1 MRKSRTVVQSTA
13 FKKDY
18 KREKKSRHKKGLEGR
33 LMPVLELLAHDVV
46 LPPEY
51 RDHPLVGEWASYRDC
66 HLRPDL
72 LLLYRKPDEETLQLA
87 RLGSHAELF
96 G

>member
-1 MRKSRTVVQSTA
+1 MPTPRTVVRSTA

-18 KREKKSRHKKGLEGR
+18 KPEKKGRHKKVLVGLLR
-33 LMPVLELLAHDVV
+33 PVLALLANDLP
-46 LPPEY
+46 LPPANK
-51 RDHPLVGEWASYRDC
+51 DHPLVGDWVGYRDC

-72 LLLYRKPDEETLQLA
+72 LLLCRKPDETILQLA
-87 RLGSHAELF
+87 RLGSHSVLF

>member
-1 MRKSRTVVQSTA
+1 MRTVVHSTA

-18 KREKKSRHKKGLEGR
+18 KREKKGRHKKVLDGL
-33 LMPVLELLAHDVV
+33 LQQALQLLAHDVP

-51 RDHPLVGEWASYRDC
+51 KDHPLVGAWAGYRDC

-72 LLLYRKPDEETLQLA
+72 LLLYRKPDEATLQLA
-87 RLGSHAELF
+87 RLGSHSELF